1 MIIDDN
7 MHWMPANLFTD
18 QSVLEAWLSVV
29 PRAHGEYAYVRNL
42 PGSDGLQIAIEQ
54 PRGCENLNFG
64 PNVCDPELKL
74 KAMDS
79 VGVDKAI
86 LRVPCWQEWL
96 TLELC
101 RQVNH
106 QLHDYIAATSNRF
119 LGVAVVPPWGDR
131 GSLHEAERCISEL
144 GFVGVEMAAH
154 YGDLYLDEP
163 EFRLYFKAL
172 DRLGVPIVV
181 HHTPLPVDYQ
191 SLTEYPNLR
200 RLYGR
205 CVAQMT
211 AVGREL
217 FSDLFEECPNLR
229 MVHSMLGGAFF
240 AFADI
245 IAPRRSPV
253 KEEFERF
260 DEAASERLRGYVE
273 KNLYFDISH
282 APVWGKAQLE
292 CAVKVCGADHL
303 LFGSSYPLRNE
314 WLLRGIEFIRNLDI
328 QEREKE
334 LILGGNAARL
344 FNIH

>member
-1 MIIDDN
+1 M
-7 MHWMPANLFTD
+7 
-18 QSVLEAWLSVV
+18 
-29 PRAHGEYAYVRNL
+29 
-42 PGSDGLQIAIEQ
+42 
-54 PRGCENLNFG
+54 
-64 PNVCDPELKL
+64 
-74 KAMDS
+74 
-79 VGVDKAI
+79 
-86 LRVPCWQEWL
+86 
-96 TLELC
+96 
-101 RQVNH
+101 
-106 QLHDYIAATSNRF
+106 
-119 LGVAVVPPWGDR
+119 
-131 GSLHEAERCISEL
+131 
-144 GFVGVEMAAH
+144 
-154 YGDLYLDEP
+154 
-163 EFRLYFKAL
+163 
-172 DRLGVPIVV
+172 PIVV

>member
-42 PGSDGLQIAIEQ
+42 PGSDALQIAIEQ

-101 RQVNH
+101 RQVND

-154 YGDLYLDEP
+154 YGELYLDEP
-163 EFRLYFKAL
+163 EFRLYFKRSTGSAC
-172 DRLGVPIVV
+172 RSWFI
-181 HHTPLPVDYQ
+181 T
-191 SLTEYPNLR
+191 R
-200 RLYGR
+200 R
-205 CVAQMT
+205 C
-211 AVGREL
+211 
-217 FSDLFEECPNLR
+217 
-229 MVHSMLGGAFF
+229 
-240 AFADI
+240 
-245 IAPRRSPV
+245 RSTT
-253 KEEFERF
+253 R
-260 DEAASERLRGYVE
+260 A
-273 KNLYFDISH
+273 
-282 APVWGKAQLE
+282 
-292 CAVKVCGADHL
+292 
-303 LFGSSYPLRNE
+303 
-314 WLLRGIEFIRNLDI
+314 
-328 QEREKE
+328 
-334 LILGGNAARL
+334 
-344 FNIH
+344 